1 MAKLVDHGD
10 FAVIQRLQAG
20 LFVVAVALSASCSG
34 DTGQPDT
41 VADTAMPRPWATG
54 AAVTAALEATSG
66 DDVFLSY
73 VWDVATDSQGNVLV
87 VDGSEAAIIAL
98 NPDLT
103 HNRLIGREGEGP
115 GEFGR
120 PAQVQVLAGDSVLVW
135 DSQLQRITVFPSGA
149 AEPAYVQ
156 LLGTQE
162 RAISVWRLAGSA
174 GHIARSSTAYMAD
187 GSDEGS
193 TRTTVLR
200 HVHEADG
207 RVADQVLFDY
217 PAGEAL
223 VQRGEGFVS
232 MAGHPFGRESFA
244 GILAG
249 DRIVHTS
256 SDALEMRILNLG
268 GQVETTLSYETT
280 PIPVTRSELD
290 AAADGLSDAFGQLLR
305 DGAPYV
311 WPALTGMVV
320 DDRDRIWVGI
330 RRADRSTTEWA
341 AFEADG
347 THQVSVDLPVEVDL
361 YAVRGDRV
369 VGVARDELDVARV
382 VVYRLP

>member
-1 MAKLVDHGD
+1 MAKFVIPGE
-10 FAVIQRLQAG
+10 FAVIQRLQAS
-20 LFVVAVALSASCSG
+20 LLVIAVALSAACSA
-34 DTGQPDT
+34 DTGQPDAA
-41 VADTAMPRPWATG
+41 ADTAMPRPWAT
-54 AAVTAALEATSG
+54 AAAGTATLEATSS

-73 VWDVATDSQGNVLV
+73 VWDVATDSQGNVYV
-87 VDGSEAAIIAL
+87 IDGGEAAVIAL

-120 PAQVQVLAGDSVLVW
+120 PARVQILPGDSVLVW
-135 DSQLQRITVFPSGA
+135 DSQLQRITVFPA
-149 AEPAYVQ
+149 AGDEPAYVQ
-156 LLGTQE
+156 PLATQE

-174 GHIARSSTAYMAD
+174 GHIARSSTTYMAD

-223 VQRGEGFVS
+223 VHRGEGFVS
-232 MAGHPFGRESFA
+232 VAGHPFARESFV
-244 GILAG
+244 GILGG
-249 DRIVHTS
+249 DRVVHTP
-256 SDALEMRILNLG
+256 SDDLEVRILDLG
-268 GQVETTLSYETT
+268 GQVETALSYETT
-280 PIPVTRSELD
+280 PIPVTRRELN
-290 AAADGLSDAFGQLLR
+290 AAADGLSDAFGELLR

-320 DDRDRIWVGI
+320 DDRDRIWLGI
-330 RRADRSTTEWA
+330 RKVDRSTVEWA
-341 AFEADG
+341 AFAADG
-347 THQVSVDLPVEVDL
+347 THQVSVDLPVDIDL
-361 YAVRGDRV
+361 YAIRGDRM

-382 VVYRLP
+382 RVYRLP

>member
-1 MAKLVDHGD
+1 M
-10 FAVIQRLQAG
+10 QRLQTCSFLIA
-20 LFVVAVALSASCSG
+20 AALSAACSA
-34 DTGQPDT
+34 DTGQPDAA
-41 VADTAMPRPWATG
+41 ADTAMPRPWAT
-54 AAVTAALEATSG
+54 AAAGTATLEATSG

-73 VWDVATDSQGNVLV
+73 VWDVATDSRGNVYV
-87 VDGSEAAIIAL
+87 VDGGEAAVIAL

-135 DSQLQRITVFPSGA
+135 DSQLQRLTVFPA
-149 AEPAYVQ
+149 AGDEPAYVQ
-156 LLGTQE
+156 PLATPE

-207 RVADQVLFDY
+207 RVADQDLFDY

-232 MAGHPFGRESFA
+232 MAGHPFGQESFV
-244 GILAG
+244 GILGG
-249 DRIVHTS
+249 DRVVHTP
-256 SDALEMRILNLG
+256 SDTLEVRILDLTG
-268 GQVETTLSYETT
+268 PVETAFSYETT
-280 PIPVTRSELD
+280 PIPVARGELD
-290 AAADGLSDAFGQLLR
+290 AAADGLSDAFGELLR
-305 DGAPYV
+305 DGAPYI

-330 RRADRSTTEWA
+330 RKADRSTVEWA

-347 THQVSVDLPVEVDL
+347 THQVSVDLPVNVDL
-361 YAVRGDRV
+361 YAVRGDRM

-382 VVYRLP
+382 LVYRLP

>member
-1 MAKLVDHGD
+1 MAKFVIPRE
-10 FAVIQRLQAG
+10 FAVIQRLQAS
-20 LFVVAVALSASCSG
+20 LLVIAVALSAACSA
-34 DTGQPDT
+34 DTGQPDAA
-41 VADTAMPRPWATG
+41 ADTAMPRPWAT
-54 AAVTAALEATSG
+54 AAAGTATLEATSS

-73 VWDVATDSQGNVLV
+73 VWDVATDSQGNVYV
-87 VDGSEAAIIAL
+87 IDGGEAAVIAL

-120 PAQVQVLAGDSVLVW
+120 PARVQILPGDSVLVW
-135 DSQLQRITVFPSGA
+135 DSQLQRITVFPA
-149 AEPAYVQ
+149 AGDEPAYVQ
-156 LLGTQE
+156 PLATQE

-174 GHIARSSTAYMAD
+174 GHIARSSTTYMAD

-223 VQRGEGFVS
+223 VHRGEGFVS
-232 MAGHPFGRESFA
+232 VAGHPFARESFV
-244 GILAG
+244 GILGG
-249 DRIVHTS
+249 DRVVHTP
-256 SDALEMRILNLG
+256 SDDLEVRILDLG
-268 GQVETTLSYETT
+268 GQVETALSYETT
-280 PIPVTRSELD
+280 PIPVTRRELN
-290 AAADGLSDAFGQLLR
+290 AAADGLSGAFGELLR

-320 DDRDRIWVGI
+320 DDRDRIWMGI
-330 RRADRSTTEWA
+330 RKVDRSTTEWA
-341 AFEADG
+341 AFAADG
-347 THQVSVDLPVEVDL
+347 THQVSVDLPVDIDL
-361 YAVRGDRV
+361 YAVRGDRML
-369 VGVARDELDVARV
+369 GVARDELDVARV
-382 VVYRLP
+382 RVYRLP

>member
-1 MAKLVDHGD
+1 MAKFVDHGE

-20 LFVVAVALSASCSG
+20 LFVAAIALSASCSG

-41 VADTAMPRPWATG
+41 VGDTAIPRPWATG

-73 VWDVATDSQGNVLV
+73 VWDVATNSQGNVLV

-120 PAQVQVLAGDSVLVW
+120 PAQVQILAGDSVLVW
-135 DSQLQRITVFPSGA
+135 DSQLQRITVFPA
-149 AEPAYVQ
+149 AGDEPAYVQ
-156 LLGTQE
+156 PLATQE

-207 RVADQVLFDY
+207 RVADQVLFEY
-217 PAGEAL
+217 PAREAL

-232 MAGHPFGRESFA
+232 MAGHPFGRESFV
-244 GILAG
+244 GILGG
-249 DRIVHTS
+249 DLVVHAT
-256 SDALEMRILNLG
+256 SDALEVRILDLG
-268 GQVETTLSYETT
+268 GLVETTLSHEIT
-280 PIPVTRSELD
+280 PIPVTRRELD

-320 DDRDRIWVGI
+320 DDRNRIWVGI

-361 YAVRGDRV
+361 YAVRGGRM

-382 VVYRLP
+382 RVYRLP

>member
-1 MAKLVDHGD
+1 MAKFVNHRD
-10 FAVIQRLQAG
+10 FAVIQRFQTGPFLLA
-20 LFVVAVALSASCSG
+20 AALSAACSA
-34 DTGQPDT
+34 DTGQPD
-41 VADTAMPRPWATG
+41 AAANTAMPRPWAT
-54 AAVTAALEATSG
+54 AAAGTAALEATSG

-73 VWDVATDSQGNVLV
+73 VWDATTDSQGNVHV

-98 NPDLT
+98 DPDLT
-103 HNRLIGREGEGP
+103 HNRLLGREGEGP

-135 DSQLQRITVFPSGA
+135 DSQLQRITVFPA
-149 AEPAYVQ
+149 AGDEPAYV
-156 LLGTQE
+156 LPLGTQE
-162 RAISVWRLAGSA
+162 RAGSVWRLTGSA
-174 GHIARSSTAYMAD
+174 GYIARSSTAYMAD

-207 RVADQVLFDY
+207 RVADQVLFEY

-232 MAGHPFGRESFA
+232 MAGHPFGRESFV
-244 GILAG
+244 GILGG
-249 DRIVHTS
+249 DRVVHTS
-256 SDALEMRILNLG
+256 SDALEVRILDLG
-268 GQVETTLSYETT
+268 GQVETVFSYETT
-280 PIPVTRSELD
+280 PIPVTRGELD
-290 AAADGLSDAFGQLLR
+290 AAADGLSDAFGRLLR

-320 DDRDRIWVGI
+320 DDQDRIWVGI

-347 THQVSVDLPVEVDL
+347 THLVSVDLPVDVDL
-361 YAVRGDRV
+361 YAVRGDRM

-382 VVYRLP
+382 RVYRWS

>member
-1 MAKLVDHGD
+1 MAKFVIHGE
-10 FAVIQRLQAG
+10 FAVIQRLQAS
-20 LFVVAVALSASCSG
+20 LFVIAVAVSAACSA
-34 DTGQPDT
+34 DTGQPDAAT
-41 VADTAMPRPWATG
+41 DTAVPRPWAT
-54 AAVTAALEATSG
+54 AAASTAALEATSG

-73 VWDVATDSQGNVLV
+73 VWDVATDSQGNVYV
-87 VDGSEAAIIAL
+87 IDGGEAAIIAL

-135 DSQLQRITVFPSGA
+135 DSQLQRITVFPA
-149 AEPAYVQ
+149 AGDEPGYVQ
-156 LLGTQE
+156 PLGTQE
-162 RAISVWRLAGSA
+162 RAGNVWRLTGSA

-193 TRTTVLR
+193 TRKTVLR

-207 RVADQVLFDY
+207 RVADEVLFEY

-232 MAGHPFGRESFA
+232 MAGHPFGRGSFVA
-244 GILAG
+244 ILRG
-249 DRIVHTS
+249 DRVVHTS
-256 SDALEMRILNLG
+256 SDALEVRILDLG
-268 GQVETTLSYETT
+268 GQVETAFSYETT
-280 PIPVTRSELD
+280 PIPVTRGELD
-290 AAADGLSDAFGQLLR
+290 AAADRLSDAFAQLLR
-305 DGAPYV
+305 EGAPYV

-320 DDRDRIWVGI
+320 DDQNRIWVGI
-330 RRADRSTTEWA
+330 RKADRSTTEWA

-347 THQVSVDLPVEVDL
+347 THQVSVDLPVDVDL
-361 YAVRGDRV
+361 YAIRGDRM

-382 VVYRLP
+382 RVYRLP